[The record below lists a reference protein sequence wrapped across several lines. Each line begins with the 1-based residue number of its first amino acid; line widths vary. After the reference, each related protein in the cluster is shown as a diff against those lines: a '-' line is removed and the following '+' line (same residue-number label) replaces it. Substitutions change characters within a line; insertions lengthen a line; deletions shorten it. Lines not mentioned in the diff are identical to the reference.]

1 MVHIEGSFLQI
12 TCLLHTFRSFY
23 CSTYSM
29 NQYAIKMHVEWRFIQ
44 LSKILPASASAVM
57 CQLAAF
63 LITAACNAMHGIQND
78 AAFWNIHTFHA
89 YTSKCN
95 RRDWCGAGFCQ
106 LLYKCSCLWLFSSI
120 DLCIFASFNPCQGN
134 GPMQLRSKKL
144 KHFPKTQLKLPTFGW
159 VLWIWYGLVVPIEIY
174 ALACLLCVPYD
185 SWVGFNKVKGRWIMV
200 SNNCTYIT
208 PATDSLS
215 TITLLHAYYC
225 DRICVQSSK

>member
-1 MVHIEGSFLQI
+1 
-12 TCLLHTFRSFY
+12 
-23 CSTYSM
+23 M

-95 RRDWCGAGFCQ
+95 RRDWCGARFCQ

-120 DLCIFASFNPCQGN
+120 NLCIFASFNPCQGN

-185 SWVGFNKVKGRWIMV
+185 SWDLTR
-200 SNNCTYIT
+200 SNEDELWFPTT
-208 PATDSLS
+208 AL
-215 TITLLHAYYC
+215 TLLQQQAHFQQLLCSMLIIVIGFVSYFQNKITHRMCTCLSY
-225 DRICVQSSK
+225 VE